1 MFVLCV
7 LVVYPLVCLFF
18 LCFLGVCVIPPFLHL
33 LGQTLTMPHA
43 NVSRGTLY
51 SLLPCM
57 SASSK
62 SHSTKIPD
70 PGNYSSS
77 YSAVIF
83 FIFRKLGIDTFIT
96 MALKLVVKNI
106 NQSEK

>member
-1 MFVLCV
+1 MKKSKE
-7 LVVYPLVCLFF
+7 LVCI
-18 LCFLGVCVIPPFLHL
+18 IPPFLHL
-33 LGQTLTMPHA
+33 LGQTLTMPRA

-51 SLLPCM
+51 LLLHFM

-62 SHSTKIPD
+62 SPSTKISD

-77 YSAVIF
+77 YSAVIL

-96 MALKLVVKNI
+96 MASKLVVKNI